1 MTDRIERMQAEIAST
16 SEKLTACNQ
25 ELERVRAQLAQ
36 TNADLRMAKARHEVE
51 GTDKDHQ
58 DAVRLAKQAEAL
70 SGDVDGLTAQV
81 EALSARLD
89 YARDQ
94 LKAAR
99 LDQRQAQQD
108 DSIRELQEMV
118 VQVITTSESLGQA
131 MLSLADAESRAR
143 ACGAISHMVHLHDP
157 SYIHEPY
164 QDGRTMQ
171 QPILA
176 QYLGRLRQWQDATSD
191 TLKKGNVQL

>member
-1 MTDRIERMQAEIAST
+1 MTDRIERMQSEIAST

-25 ELERVRAQLAQ
+25 ELERVRARLAQ
-36 TNADLRMAKARHEVE
+36 TNADLRMATARHEVE
-51 GTDKDHQ
+51 GTDKDRQ
-58 DAVRLAKQAEAL
+58 EAVRLAKQAKDL

-81 EALSARLD
+81 DALSARLD

-143 ACGAISHMVHLHDP
+143 ECGAISHMVHLHDP

-164 QDGRTMQ
+164 QDGRTIQ

-176 QYLGRLRQWQDATSD
+176 QYLGRLRKWQDTTESD
-191 TLKKGNVQL
+191 TIKK

>member
-1 MTDRIERMQAEIAST
+1 MTDRIEKMQSEIAST

-25 ELERVRAQLAQ
+25 ELERVRAKLAQ
-36 TNADLRMAKARHEVE
+36 TNADLRMATARHEVE
-51 GTDKDHQ
+51 GTDKDRHE
-58 DAVRLAKQAEAL
+58 AVRLAKQAQAL

-108 DSIRELQEMV
+108 DAIRELQEMV

-143 ACGAISHMVHLHDP
+143 ECGAISHLVHLHDP

-171 QPILA
+171 QPILG
-176 QYLGRLRQWQDATSD
+176 QYLDRLRKWQSATSD
-191 TLKKGNVQL
+191 TPPLKK

>member
-1 MTDRIERMQAEIAST
+1 MTDRIERMQSEIAST

-25 ELERVRAQLAQ
+25 ELERVRAKLAQ
-36 TNADLRMAKARHEVE
+36 TNADLRMATARHEVE
-51 GTDKDHQ
+51 GTDKDRLE
-58 DAVRLAKQAEAL
+58 AVRLAKQAEAL

-99 LDQRQAQQD
+99 LEQRKSHQD

-118 VQVITTSESLGQA
+118 GQVITSSESLGQA

-143 ACGAISHMVHLHDP
+143 ECGAISHMVHLHDP

-164 QDGRTMQ
+164 QDGRTIQ
-171 QPILA
+171 QPILG
-176 QYLGRLRQWQDATSD
+176 QYLDRLRKWRDTISD
-191 TLKKGNVQL
+191 TIKK

>member
-25 ELERVRAQLAQ
+25 DLERVRARLAQ
-36 TNADLRMAKARHEVE
+36 TNVDLRMAKARHEVE

-70 SGDVDGLTAQV
+70 SGDVDGLTAQGD
-81 EALSARLD
+81 ALSARLD

-143 ACGAISHMVHLHDP
+143 ECGAISHMDHLHDP

-164 QDGRTMQ
+164 QDGRTIQ

-191 TLKKGNVQL
+191 AIKKG

>member
-25 ELERVRAQLAQ
+25 DLERVRARLAQ
-36 TNADLRMAKARHEVE
+36 TNVDLRMAKARHEVE

-70 SGDVDGLTAQV
+70 SGDVDGLTAQGD
-81 EALSARLD
+81 ALSARLD

-131 MLSLADAESRAR
+131 MSSLADAERRAR
-143 ACGAISHMVHLHDP
+143 ECGAISHMDYLHDP

-176 QYLGRLRQWQDATSD
+176 QYLGRLRQWQAATSD
-191 TLKKGNVQL
+191 TPPPKKG